1 MTLSGHWTL
10 VKHGIGWNLIEFT
23 KRSKIPLAFRAAAAL
38 LYVNNNTFD
47 HTSIHLYS
55 ILRFELIEIMRAS
68 GMNTQSA
75 TGPAGREIQR
85 SQHHFFLANF
95 FGRKSLWLV
104 ATNIY
109 WGWYLS
115 PRTADQPSSDTTG
128 TSASKR
134 ETQPLLFGDSLLT
147 SQMGCYRLQSK
158 SIKRQA
164 SRKAGKEIQIK
175 NMFQYW
181 QTKYHRETINLNN
194 FLLTG
199 PGGKKNRQKERRLM
213 KGFIERIRIV

>member
-1 MTLSGHWTL
+1 MIILTTREPQWTL
-10 VKHGIGWNLIEFT
+10 DKHGICWILIEFA
-23 KRSKIPLAFRAAAAL
+23 KWSKIPVAFRDVAAV
-38 LYVNNNTFD
+38 LYINHITCD
-47 HTSIHLYS
+47 HSNIHIYS
-55 ILRFELIEIMRAS
+55 FLRFELIEIMRAS

-85 SQHHFFLANF
+85 YQHLFFLANF

-128 TSASKR
+128 TAASKR

-164 SRKAGKEIQIK
+164 SRKAGSEIQIK

-181 QTKYHRETINLNN
+181 QIKYHRETINLNRKGN
-194 FLLTG
+194 F
-199 PGGKKNRQKERRLM
+199 
-213 KGFIERIRIV
+213 

>member
-1 MTLSGHWTL
+1 MTLD
-10 VKHGIGWNLIEFT
+10 
-23 KRSKIPLAFRAAAAL
+23 KR
-38 LYVNNNTFD
+38 D
-47 HTSIHLYS
+47 HTNIHLYFV
-55 ILRFELIEIMRAS
+55 LRFELIEIMRAS

-85 SQHHFFLANF
+85 SLHLFFLANF

-128 TSASKR
+128 TAASKR

-164 SRKAGKEIQIK
+164 SRKAGSEIQIR

-181 QTKYHRETINLNN
+181 QIKYHRETINLNRKGN
-194 FLLTG
+194 F
-199 PGGKKNRQKERRLM
+199 
-213 KGFIERIRIV
+213 